1 MHKHAIRPLRIG
13 LGLIAFVLALLVVT
27 TIYEAVATAD
37 ERARFRPPG
46 RLVDVGGYRLHLR
59 CEGQGSLTVVLESG
73 GGMTSNEWT
82 LVQPEVAKF
91 TRVCSYDRA
100 GLGWSESGPR
110 SDPVEVLHTL
120 LRKGEAPGP
129 FAIVGH
135 SYGSGLALRF
145 AYRFPNKVKA
155 MVLTAASYPDEEVRQ
170 IAAEITARSKSYSQI
185 YVWSTRSGLLRIT
198 PESYLPEM
206 LRTYFG
212 LLRRYLPPKAADS
225 EIAFLHQLRHVQSFM
240 MESGHPTREG
250 ELEEVAACTRGFG
263 DMPLVVL
270 SERWVYSSAVDE
282 QEKQAARRE
291 DERQTRLA
299 GLSSRGHKIDLES
312 GHLIPLE
319 KPSAVA
325 DAIRQVVLSTRSAQ
339 KAELRLP

>member
-1 MHKHAIRPLRIG
+1 MPTRAKRLVRIG
-13 LGLIAFVLALLVVT
+13 LGLIAFVVILLVAT
-27 TIYEAVATAD
+27 TIYGAVATAN
-37 ERARFRPPG
+37 ELARFRPPG

-59 CEGQGSLTVVLESG
+59 CEGQGSPTVVLESG

-82 LVQPEVAKF
+82 LVQPDVAKF

-100 GLGWSESGPR
+100 GLGWSESGPP
-110 SDPVEVLHTL
+110 SDTIEVLHRL
-120 LRKGEAPGP
+120 LRNGEVPGP
-129 FAIVGH
+129 YAIVGH
-135 SYGSGLALRF
+135 SYGSGLVLRF
-145 AYRFPNKVKA
+145 AYRFPNEVKG
-155 MVLTAASYPDEEVRQ
+155 MVLTAASYPDEEVHR
-170 IAAEITARSKSYSQI
+170 IAAEVTAQSKSYSQI

-212 LLRRYLPPKAADS
+212 LLRRYLPPKAAES

-270 SERWVYSSAVDE
+270 SERWVYSSPVDE

-299 GLSSRGHKIDLES
+299 GLSTRGQKIDLDS

-319 KPSAVA
+319 NASAVV
-325 DAIRQVVLSTRSAQ
+325 DAIKHVVLSARSSQ
-339 KAELRLP
+339 QAELRLP